1 MTKEMWQVFFD
12 IDVELWFH
20 FTRDSLGNLM
30 RLRKRTHQFIDAKTS
45 DSIKLQINNR
55 VYARRY

>member
-12 IDVELWFH
+12 IDAELWFH

-30 RLRKRTHQFIDAKTS
+30 GLHKRTHQFIDAKTS
-45 DSIKLQINNR
+45 DS
-55 VYARRY
+55 